1 MACGGRHKQGDKKEK
16 EKRKMESWW
25 VLAGEI
31 LSQLE
36 EGLLV
41 LLRQVRGEITREG
54 IRKSGCR

>member
-1 MACGGRHKQGDKKEK
+1 MKSGG
-16 EKRKMESWW
+16 SF
-25 VLAGEI
+25 AGKI

-36 EGLLV
+36 EDFLV